1 MSCIRVLIVDD
12 EPLTR
17 ISLADFL
24 EEMGYT
30 VVMAE
35 GGEAAIHLQQEQAF
49 DVCIVDIR
57 MPGISG
63 VETLLALN
71 RINPQSRYLVYTGS
85 PQFVLSPALE
95 NIGLTESD
103 VIRKPLPDMSIFI
116 ERIEKLLDLGTSRTN
131 P

>member
-17 ISLADFL
+17 TSLADFL
-24 EEMGYT
+24 QEMGYT

-35 GGEAAIHLQQEQAF
+35 GGEIAIHLQQEQAF

-57 MPGISG
+57 MPGMSG
-63 VETLLALN
+63 VETLLALH
-71 RINPQSRYLVYTGS
+71 RITPQSRYLVYTGS

-95 NIGLTESD
+95 NIGITESD
-103 VIRKPLPDMSIFI
+103 VIRKPLPDMSIFV
-116 ERIEKLLDLGTSRTN
+116 ERIETLLDLGTSRMDV
-131 P
+131 